1 MQSDNQVSNV
11 EQKPKIVT
19 GFIHYDKEDDLT
31 KIFNVLQD
39 FRSRRGLKFSH
50 HRGQIFFSV
59 RSEHLDELHT
69 MQQYKISKYSTR
81 TTYECDQIFG
91 NRLVSQRD
99 SFLRM
104 TYQDDAVLFS
114 SRTPPR
120 IHYQLVQRVFKDTNS
135 FFDKQKY
142 VLCKKDNDN
151 DNDND
156 NENNDNEEK
165 NEYIKITRTNSS
177 DRVYKKPY
185 QPRFHNNT
193 TETVDEQATP
203 VPSKGRGRPYQPRT
217 ISESFNKQDRSS
229 TEQNRSSIEP
239 ERQSTEQNRSSTE
252 QERPTTEQNRSSTEQ
267 NRSSAEQNR
276 SSTEHERPSTTERG
290 RQSTRGRGRSN

>member
-50 HRGQIFFSV
+50 HRGQIFFSI

-142 VLCKKDNDN
+142 ILCKKDNDN
-151 DNDND
+151 EN
-156 NENNDNEEK
+156 NENNDDEEK

-177 DRVYKKPY
+177 DRVNKKPY

-193 TETVDEQATP
+193 SETIDEQATP

-217 ISESFNKQDRSS
+217 VSESFNKQERSS
-229 TEQNRSSIEP
+229 T
-239 ERQSTEQNRSSTE
+239 TE
-252 QERPTTEQNRSSTEQ
+252 QERSSTTEQERSSTTERGRPSTTEQ
-267 NRSSAEQNR
+267 ER
-276 SSTEHERPSTTERG
+276 SSTTEQERSSTTERGRPSTTERG
-290 RQSTRGRGRSN
+290 RPSTRGRGRAN

>member
-50 HRGQIFFSV
+50 HRGQIFFSI

-81 TTYECDQIFG
+81 TTYECDQAFG

-142 VLCKKDNDN
+142 VLCKKYDEDDN
-151 DNDND
+151 
-156 NENNDNEEK
+156 NEDEEK
-165 NEYIKITRTNSS
+165 NNEYIKVTRNNYQ
-177 DRVYKKPY
+177 DRVNRKPY
-185 QPRFHNNT
+185 QPHFHNNS
-193 TETVDEQATP
+193 TETDDQQATP
-203 VPSKGRGRPYQPRT
+203 VPSKGRGKPYQHRT
-217 ISESFNKQDRSS
+217 ISESFSEQDKSSTTEKDRSSSTEKDRSSSTTEQDKSSTTEQDRSK
-229 TEQNRSSIEP
+229 TEQDR
-239 ERQSTEQNRSSTE
+239 
-252 QERPTTEQNRSSTEQ
+252 
-267 NRSSAEQNR
+267 
-276 SSTEHERPSTTERG
+276 STTERG
-290 RQSTRGRGRSN
+290 RPSTRGRGKSN

>member
-135 FFDKQKY
+135 FFDNQKY
-142 VLCKKDNDN
+142 VLCKKNNDN
-151 DNDND
+151 DNDD
-156 NENNDNEEK
+156 DDEEK

-177 DRVYKKPY
+177 DRVNKKPY

-193 TETVDEQATP
+193 SETVDEQATP
-203 VPSKGRGRPYQPRT
+203 VPSKGRGRPYQPR
-217 ISESFNKQDRSS
+217 IVSESFNKQERPS
-229 TEQNRSSIEP
+229 T
-239 ERQSTEQNRSSTE
+239 TE
-252 QERPTTEQNRSSTEQ
+252 QERPSTTDQERPSTTEQERPSTTEQ
-267 NRSSAEQNR
+267 EK
-276 SSTEHERPSTTERG
+276 PSTTERG
-290 RQSTRGRGRSN
+290 RPSATERGRPSTRGRGRAN